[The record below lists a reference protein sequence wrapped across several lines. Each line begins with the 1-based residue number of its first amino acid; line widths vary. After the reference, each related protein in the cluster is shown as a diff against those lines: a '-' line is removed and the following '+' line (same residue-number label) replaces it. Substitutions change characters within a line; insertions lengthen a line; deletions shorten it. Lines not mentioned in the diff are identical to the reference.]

1 MLDLLTMQQKTV
13 KNNLNSFEVTVAIK
27 ANDESV
33 LKEVYED
40 NYFRVEKYI
49 LANSGTIEEAKDIY
63 QEAFITLWRNIQME
77 KFYPENEH
85 SINAY
90 LYRIAKFKWLDHLRS
105 SHYKKTIP
113 LMDSTDKRE
122 ENEDELPEEDVQFI
136 KEVRKHFQEL
146 GKNCRELLIRFYYKK
161 ESMRVISTHFDWTE
175 ASTRNN
181 KYRCLQKLRE
191 LLKNKPREHK

>member
-1 MLDLLTMQQKTV
+1 MQQKIL
-13 KNNLNSFEVTVAIK
+13 KNNQNSLAIIVAIK
-27 ANDESV
+27 ANNEDV
-33 LKEVYED
+33 LKSLYED
-40 NYFRVEKYI
+40 NYFRVQKYV

-90 LYRIAKFKWLDHLRS
+90 LYRIAKNKWLDHLRS
-105 SHYKKTIP
+105 CHYRKTVP
-113 LMDSTDKRE
+113 LMETTDKRKE
-122 ENEDELPEEDVQFI
+122 EEEDELPEEDVEFI
-136 KEVRKHFQEL
+136 REVRKNFQEL
-146 GKNCRELLIRFYYKK
+146 GENCRELLIRFYYKK
-161 ESMRVISTHFDWTE
+161 ESMRTISKHFDWTE

-191 LLKNKPREHK
+191 LLKNKPLEQK